1 MRVFS
6 PCKDCTRRKV
16 GCQGKCKDY
25 EKYLEEYHAIKKY
38 ISPNEADMYIA
49 EQKRKKKKK

>member
-25 EKYLEEYHAIKKY
+25 EKYLEEYHAMKKY

-49 EQKRKKKKK
+49 QQKRKKK